1 MVYIYSKDSMSC
13 EQQQKQKDR
22 PSSKNKNIFG
32 IFNVPETSSSSSSAS
47 VGTVSRLSVDH
58 QLLSLS
64 VTNNSNGQ
72 FLCRSICSNI
82 EFCLKLVAMHS
93 EWWSSNKSGRN
104 MVFVIR
110 NHEDDTFILRKVKVE
125 EKNIYTNTS
134 CKMAIYLARSL
145 TVSLKFLLI

>member
-1 MVYIYSKDSMSC
+1 VCVLLSVEQTALFESTIKYIIYMVYIYSKDSMPC

-47 VGTVSRLSVDH
+47 VGAASGLSVDH

-72 FLCRSICSNI
+72 FQFLCCSVCDSNI
-82 EFCLKLVAMHS
+82 KFCLKLITM
-93 EWWSSNKSGRN
+93 
-104 MVFVIR
+104 
-110 NHEDDTFILRKVKVE
+110 
-125 EKNIYTNTS
+125 S
-134 CKMAIYLARSL
+134 CE
-145 TVSLKFLLI
+145 